1 MVAAC
6 RGASGRTLDCRA
18 VAHPALGLP
27 PRDPVGGFPN
37 AAVRLRA
44 AKARLGARGLEFAL
58 DADPTMRTRHDEIAL
73 RKLLR
78 DTDVIIERIALCV
91 AGDDPLWLREWAD
104 WVAPIYRR
112 RRVPMDDVI
121 KLTEGLRRACAA
133 VLSPVEIVPAER
145 AVEEAIRVFRLYRR
159 LAGDARKRNPI
170 LQFIYK
176 GA

>member
-1 MVAAC
+1 M
-6 RGASGRTLDCRA
+6 R
-18 VAHPALGLP
+18 
-27 PRDPVGGFPN
+27 
-37 AAVRLRA
+37 VREAR
-44 AKARLGARGLEFAL
+44 ARLGVRGLEFAL

-78 DTDVIIERIALCV
+78 DTEIIVERIALCV
-91 AGDDPLWLREWAD
+91 AADDPGSLREWAD

-121 KLTEGLRRACAA
+121 QLCEGLRRACAA
-133 VLSPVEIVPAER
+133 VLSPVEMVPAE
-145 AVEEAIRVFRLYRR
+145 AAIDEAIRVFRWYRR
-159 LAGDARKRNPI
+159 IAGDARKRNPI